1 VTCGDDDAAE
11 SRARLNFCWRG
22 LVRRS
27 RLEELQFGEEALQ
40 DPSSIVVLGGAC
52 RNCLCLV
59 VQLGAHLLLRRVN
72 PRHHAVQ
79 HIQTRL
85 KLSKSRGRLL
95 RCFSHRVE
103 DEERLR

>member
-1 VTCGDDDAAE
+1 
-11 SRARLNFCWRG
+11 
-22 LVRRS
+22 
-27 RLEELQFGEEALQ
+27 
-40 DPSSIVVLGGAC
+40 
-52 RNCLCLV
+52 
-59 VQLGAHLLLRRVN
+59 
-72 PRHHAVQ
+72 VQ